1 MGKVFLIEPL
11 KVLRQAISLSLFPEH
26 DVMVEGDIGASQV
39 ASFKD
44 YDLLIV
50 DAAAL
55 RERNRLTPDIIQAIQ
70 GCKTPTVW
78 LEEDPSSHTVKREKL
93 VIVKK
98 PIEKEPF
105 QLAVAGL
112 LSPPGHAKERNGSL
126 VTATAK
132 GGAFKGTAK
141 KGGGESLEQSA
152 FRFID
157 LVDVVDDQP
166 PPKQGKK
173 APRKSK

>member
-11 KVLRQAISLSLFPEH
+11 KVLRQAITLFLFPEH
-26 DVMVEGDIGASQV
+26 DVTGKGDIGASEV
-39 ASFKD
+39 AGFKD

-55 RERNRLTPDIIQAIQ
+55 RERNSLTPDIIRAIQ

-105 QLAVAGL
+105 QLAVAAL
-112 LSPPGHAKERNGSL
+112 LSPPGHARERIGSL
-126 VTATAK
+126 VAATS
-132 GGAFKGTAK
+132 KGTAK
-141 KGGGESLEQSA
+141 KGSGETSEQSA

-157 LVDVVDDQP
+157 LVDVVDDKP

>member
-11 KVLRQAISLSLFPEH
+11 KVLRQAITLSLFPEH
-26 DVMVEGDIGASQV
+26 DVMAEGDIGASE
-39 ASFKD
+39 AARFKD

-55 RERNRLTPDIIQAIQ
+55 RERNQLTPEIVRAIQ

-78 LEEDPSSHTVKREKL
+78 LEEDPSSHSVKREKL

-105 QLAVAGL
+105 QLAVAAL
-112 LSPPGHAKERNGSL
+112 LSPPGHARERIGPL
-126 VTATAK
+126 VAATS
-132 GGAFKGTAK
+132 KGTAK
-141 KGGGESLEQSA
+141 KEREEPSEQPD
-152 FRFID
+152 FRLID
-157 LVDVVDDQP
+157 LVDVVDDNP

-173 APRKSK
+173 APGKSK

>member
-11 KVLRQAISLSLFPEH
+11 KVLRQAITLSLFPEH
-26 DVMVEGDIGASQV
+26 DVMGKDDIGASEV
-39 ASFKD
+39 AGFQD

-55 RERNRLTPDIIQAIQ
+55 RERNRLTPDIIRAIQ

-112 LSPPGHAKERNGSL
+112 LSPPGHAKERIGSL
-126 VTATAK
+126 VAATS
-132 GGAFKGTAK
+132 KGTAK
-141 KGGGESLEQSA
+141 KGSGETSEQSD

-157 LVDVVDDQP
+157 LVDVVDDKP